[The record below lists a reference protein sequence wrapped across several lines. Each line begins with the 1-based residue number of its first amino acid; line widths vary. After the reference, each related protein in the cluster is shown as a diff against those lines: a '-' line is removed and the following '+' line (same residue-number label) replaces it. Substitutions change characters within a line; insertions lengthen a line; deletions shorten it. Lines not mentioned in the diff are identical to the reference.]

1 MIRSIDRR
9 RSEVTKLIR
18 DQERTEMIQVE
29 ELMEKLEQEIVEL
42 KKRDSELE
50 ELSQSGNHIRF
61 LQVWHL

>member
-1 MIRSIDRR
+1 
-9 RSEVTKLIR
+9 
-18 DQERTEMIQVE
+18 MIQVE
-29 ELMEKLEQEIVEL
+29 KLMEKLEQEIVEL